1 MKRLRC
7 ILKFKYLFKL
17 LALIFLI
24 GAILF
29 TRYYKFESCYEK
41 DDDTF
46 VGIVTDYKVSDGKI
60 SITLKA
66 KEVLIVNYSYNN
78 LVFDKLLYG
87 DKLLVKGELYTP
99 MDSTIFNSFSY
110 KDYLYNRKIFYI
122 VKASS
127 INKIENNIFIL

>member
-1 MKRLRC
+1 M
-7 ILKFKYLFKL
+7 
-17 LALIFLI
+17 
-24 GAILF
+24 F

-110 KDYLYNRKIFYI
+110 KDYLYN
-122 VKASS
+122 
-127 INKIENNIFIL
+127 ILTF